1 MKESQKEKYSE
12 KLYNNILNNII
23 KPITGSDTTYENDL
37 HDVCKKLFGDKFMGV
52 FPSDKIPILS
62 LASPYAIL
70 NLDKSTQSG
79 SHWVAIS
86 KVGKKT
92 YIYDSFGRHN
102 VKIIPSLSETSEFGN
117 GKIVDTDRDA
127 EQKMV
132 QLDCG
137 ARVIAW
143 LLFLDEW
150 GIKYAKYI

>member
-23 KPITGSDTTYENDL
+23 KPITGSNTTYENDL
-37 HDVCKKLFGDKFMGV
+37 YDICNKLFGDKFMGV
-52 FPSDKIPILS
+52 FPSDKIPLLT

-70 NLDKSTQSG
+70 NLDKSTEQG

-86 KVGKKT
+86 KVGKNT

-102 VKIIPSLSETSEFGN
+102 VRIIPSLSVSGN

-127 EQKMV
+127 EQKMI

-137 ARVIAW
+137 ARVIGW

-150 GIKYAKYI
+150 GIEYAKYI